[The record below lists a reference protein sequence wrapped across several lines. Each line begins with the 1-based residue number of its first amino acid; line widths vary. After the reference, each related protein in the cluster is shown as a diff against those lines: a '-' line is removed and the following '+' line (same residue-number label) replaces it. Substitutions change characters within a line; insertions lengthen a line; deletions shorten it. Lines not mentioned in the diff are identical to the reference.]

1 MSRQAHMEL
10 VINEGSKVDL
20 GDTIFYVNNG
30 TAQSHGDVQRKKQK
44 DGTSKVILN
53 CYRISLNEMEKNPE
67 LTGDYNVPRYINIF
81 NKRVEPLLVC
91 FKLDIRDSILVKK
104 PEDRQYFTRKQ
115 CELINGIGRSE
126 GDQDSLE
133 EVLDLSNEEKIFWK
147 DTMGKS
153 EDYFLEQL
161 GLLDTV

>member
-1 MSRQAHMEL
+1 M
-10 VINEGSKVDL
+10 
-20 GDTIFYVNNG
+20 
-30 TAQSHGDVQRKKQK
+30 
-44 DGTSKVILN
+44 
-53 CYRISLNEMEKNPE
+53 
-67 LTGDYNVPRYINIF
+67 
-81 NKRVEPLLVC
+81 
-91 FKLDIRDSILVKK
+91 VKK

-161 GLLDTV
+161 GLLDAV